1 MIIILPHRNEEE
13 VYKEMRWIKTLMM
26 TYDYDR
32 KDIYRQV
39 IMKLI
44 SRESMKP
51 YEIDIIKSMV
61 NQCCIDRLDTL
72 EEQEMLDFLN
82 TIKIDK

>member
-1 MIIILPHRNEEE
+1 
-13 VYKEMRWIKTLMM
+13 MRWIKTLMM

-32 KDIYRQV
+32 KEIYRQV
-39 IMKLI
+39 ILKLI
-44 SRESMKP
+44 SRQSMKP
-51 YEIDIIKSMV
+51 YEIEIIKSMV